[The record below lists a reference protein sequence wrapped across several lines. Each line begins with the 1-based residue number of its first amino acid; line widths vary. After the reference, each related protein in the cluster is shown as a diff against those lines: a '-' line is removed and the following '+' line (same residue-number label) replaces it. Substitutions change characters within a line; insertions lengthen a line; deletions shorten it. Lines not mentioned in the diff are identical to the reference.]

1 MNRPGDCLRH
11 PLVLTMLALW
21 ILNDHVFKAM
31 FGNVLT
37 GKLSDI
43 AGLVVF
49 PLMLVAAYEIVCAL
63 RGRQVGRPRA
73 VLWASLGASAAL
85 MIGINLFDVCADA
98 CRLGLGLAQWPFRV
112 LGSFAAG
119 GSLAP
124 LAQVNLT
131 MDPSDLWV
139 LPVLLIPYVLMRLR
153 LNQHSPANPS
163 SPNSVRKGLS
173 DASVDVNCSAVV

>member
-1 MNRPGDCLRH
+1 MSRPGDALRH
-11 PLVLTMLALW
+11 PLVLVMLTLW

-49 PLMLVAAYEIVCAL
+49 PLMLVAAYEIGCAL
-63 RGRQVGRPRA
+63 RGLRAVHTAA

-85 MIGINLFDVCADA
+85 MISINLFDVCADA
-98 CRLGLGLAQWPFRV
+98 CRLGLGLAQWPFV
-112 LGSFAAG
+112 GLGSIVMG
-119 GSLAP
+119 GNLPP

-131 MDPSDLWV
+131 MDPTDLWA
-139 LPVLLIPYVLMRLR
+139 LPALLIPYMVTRH
-153 LNQHSPANPS
+153 QHWSENNLERSSSIPAAS
-163 SPNSVRKGLS
+163 SR
-173 DASVDVNCSAVV
+173 